1 MNHGAAAQVAR
12 VRRVEF
18 LPVTEGMP
26 LPHRKVIRSWLLP
39 LIHKNTALAIWLIV
53 VDASLWMGS
62 IFLTVYIESIF
73 LKIVFGIAAGFI
85 TGRIFILG
93 HDACHQSF
101 TSHRGLNKIL
111 GRIAFLPSL
120 TPYSLWDVGHNVVHH
135 GQTNLKGFDFVWEP
149 LSKSEFDALPRRRQ
163 LLERVYRSGFGPAI
177 YYLFEIWWKR
187 LFFPSKKYMPGIR
200 PIFIK
205 DNLLVSAFLVVWI
218 SSLVMAASA
227 TDQSI
232 VIAIVA
238 GFLIPFIVWNGMIG
252 FVVYVHHTHPAIAW
266 YDKKSEW
273 LRAQPFVSTTVHL
286 KFNFYFGTLVHHI
299 MEHTAHHVDMSVPL
313 YNLKAAQNRL
323 EELMP
328 NRIVVQSF
336 SWRWYFDVARI
347 CKLYDFENKAWLDF
361 DGNKLANSANI
372 VLST

>member
-1 MNHGAAAQVAR
+1 M
-12 VRRVEF
+12 
-18 LPVTEGMP
+18 L
-26 LPHRKVIRSWLLP
+26 
-39 LIHKNTALAIWLIV
+39 
-53 VDASLWMGS
+53 
-62 IFLTVYIESIF
+62 
-73 LKIVFGIAAGFI
+73 
-85 TGRIFILG
+85 
-93 HDACHQSF
+93 
-101 TSHRGLNKIL
+101 
-111 GRIAFLPSL
+111 
-120 TPYSLWDVGHNVVHH
+120 
-135 GQTNLKGFDFVWEP
+135 
-149 LSKSEFDALPRRRQ
+149 
-163 LLERVYRSGFGPAI
+163 
-177 YYLFEIWWKR
+177 
-187 LFFPSKKYMPGIR
+187 
-200 PIFIK
+200 
-205 DNLLVSAFLVVWI
+205 
-218 SSLVMAASA
+218 AASA

-266 YDKKSEW
+266 YNKKSEW

-286 KFNFYFGTLVHHI
+286 KFNFYVGTLVHHI

-336 SWRWYFDVARI
+336 SWRWYFDVART